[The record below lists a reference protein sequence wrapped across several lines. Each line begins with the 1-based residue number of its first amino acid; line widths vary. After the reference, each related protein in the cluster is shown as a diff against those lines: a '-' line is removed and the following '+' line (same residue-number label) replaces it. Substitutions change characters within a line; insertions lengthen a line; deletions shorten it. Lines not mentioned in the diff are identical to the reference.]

1 MLGKSSSKNSV
12 FKDTSCYAPV
22 FEKGNCVEEVDI
34 WFDANFCGKR
44 GKGFVGDQSPGQ
56 LVYFLNKGQ
65 FVSSENIRLM
75 L

>member
-1 MLGKSSSKNSV
+1 ML
-12 FKDTSCYAPV
+12 CPV
-22 FEKGNCVEEVDI
+22 FEKGNCVEGVDI
-34 WFDANFCGKR
+34 WFVANFCGKR